1 MQQVMTMMKRKF
13 FALALVLALL
23 AGCVP
28 ELSRYPRAS
37 SAPAPELPET
47 VLTMDLPR
55 DAGEAVQAAVGRFAA
70 EVLELSGGAVTIEL
84 VPNREPLPA
93 LTHGATHLALVETGE
108 LVEAE
113 PSLAFLEWPFLVSG
127 PEEYLTA
134 MGAEEGPVRGDPRLA
149 ETLGGEVLGLWYGGS
164 AVLLGRGSFYEEIC
178 FSNSGLGVLE
188 GLGGSSFFTG
198 MGEDLGA
205 EEVHTGEPEALLEML
220 ADRTVKYTEYPLS
233 ALDPAELPEEVHYLE
248 TTRHRT
254 GGLWLVLREGAV
266 SPEVEEILRAAAAAA
281 PETALEEGLA
291 AEEALLAAAAEGGIR
306 VDSGDYSQLTR
317 ASAAYFREHWQELG
331 CPSRAWEFLDPL
343 LRP

>member
-13 FALALVLALL
+13 FALALALALL

-113 PSLAFLEWPFLVSG
+113 PSLAFLEWPFLFSG

-134 MGAEEGPVRGDPRLA
+134 MGAEDGPVRGDPRLA
-149 ETLGGEVLGLWYGGS
+149 ETLGGEVIGLWYGGS

-220 ADRTVKYTEYPLS
+220 A
-233 ALDPAELPEEVHYLE
+233 

-291 AEEALLAAAAEGGIR
+291 AEEALLAAAAEGGVR